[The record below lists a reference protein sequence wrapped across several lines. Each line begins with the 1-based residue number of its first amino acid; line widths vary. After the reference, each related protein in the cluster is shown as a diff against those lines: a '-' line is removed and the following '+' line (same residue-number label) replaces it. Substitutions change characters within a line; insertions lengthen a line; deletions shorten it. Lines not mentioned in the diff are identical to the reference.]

1 MSAHKEPSNIGR
13 VLSFLREWDRGGS
26 TVRCR
31 MVNSFLGKNT
41 GKSLYEL
48 ELEFADVASL
58 FLARLTTWMRLTYM
72 QGTFLGLQLKA
83 IGIFLSASCHDQYL
97 MEFLDDG
104 GVLTLLVILSQSETN
119 EDDKAEALHLL
130 LTISNAGRK
139 YKEFI
144 CEKHG
149 VKIVAEC
156 MTMSNTNHTQETGR
170 ALMESLSYGNPTYQD
185 QVYKSLIDLMSC
197 TSPKAQQLVLQA
209 LRAVQLKQK
218 TAHHSIVKPLLNM
231 LRSPH
236 IEVQTAAINLI
247 LDLRHY
253 NVRGLLLSGL
263 VTLLRPI
270 RTEEEQQPKTQETER
285 IEITGS
291 LPEFLQQAA
300 AAKTIRLVAEKD
312 KELSEELLHLGV
324 IQQLLHA
331 MGNRKH
337 TDSQIQASLALKHL
351 VHLFPEI
358 QKHIEGVMGS
368 TLFAAFISK
377 ADTLYMNM
385 DERQAESLL

>member
-1 MSAHKEPSNIGR
+1 
-13 VLSFLREWDRGGS
+13 
-26 TVRCR
+26 

-41 GKSLYEL
+41 GKSLY

-58 FLARLTTWMRLTYM
+58 FLARLTTWMRLT
-72 QGTFLGLQLKA
+72 
-83 IGIFLSASCHDQYL
+83 DQYL

-104 GVLTLLVILSQSETN
+104 GVLTLLVILSQSKTN
-119 EDDKAEALHLL
+119 EDDKAEAIHLL

-185 QVYKSLIDLMSC
+185 QVYKSLIDLV
-197 TSPKAQQLVLQA
+197 A
-209 LRAVQLKQK
+209 RHQK
-218 TAHHSIVKPLLNM
+218 PNK
-231 LRSPH
+231 
-236 IEVQTAAINLI
+236 
-247 LDLRHY
+247 
-253 NVRGLLLSGL
+253 
-263 VTLLRPI
+263 
-270 RTEEEQQPKTQETER
+270 TER

-300 AAKTIRLVAEKD
+300 AAKTIRLVEEKD

-337 TDSQIQASLALKHL
+337 TDSQIQASLALKVEL
-351 VHLFPEI
+351 LC
-358 QKHIEGVMGS
+358 
-368 TLFAAFISK
+368 SK
-377 ADTLYMNM
+377 AQPPVWEVLSLRVNTGPLRFTGQLENLRELHTLTKTRPS
-385 DERQAESLL
+385 DVTFEIVSL